1 MSAPPTDYSE
11 FYITPA
17 QAIAPTAK
25 DRVRLAVPDALVPA
39 VVKARTAVKKRRGTA
54 VEQARAEMEF
64 LLSEVADAAE
74 IEAVTQRYVE
84 RDTWRSELRWHPKM
98 ICHQPVHGVEN
109 LAAARAE
116 GRGVV
121 ISFLHH
127 GHYEGAVAAV
137 GAAEK
142 PILIALS
149 PDMCGPEAP
158 AFLRQHVRTGLTTGC
173 RGVNVAGGAGLLAQV
188 LTGGDVLAIAT
199 DVPGRTPVEF
209 LGKERYGSSGAA
221 RLAQGTNS
229 PVVVM
234 TAHCSAGGELSLKL
248 GEPIEP
254 SGFASPDALVVHLL
268 QAQEDAIR
276 AWPEGYHHPTMRW
289 GTAPK

>member
-1 MSAPPTDYSE
+1 MSAPHSE
-11 FYITPA
+11 FFITVNEQVP
-17 QAIAPTAK
+17 PTAK

-39 VVKARTAVKKRRGTA
+39 VVRARTAVKKRRGTA
-54 VEQARAEMEF
+54 LEQARAEMDF
-64 LLSEVADAAE
+64 LLSEVADEAE
-74 IEAVTQRYVE
+74 IAAVTQRYVE

-98 ICHQPVHGVEN
+98 ICHQPVEGVAN
-109 LAAARAE
+109 LAAARAK

-149 PDMCGPEAP
+149 PDMCGPDAP

-173 RGVNVAGGAGLLAQV
+173 KGVNVAGGAGLLAQV
-188 LTGGDVLAIAT
+188 LTEGEVLAIAT
-199 DVPGRTPVEF
+199 DVPGRMPVDF
-209 LGKERYGSSGAA
+209 LGKQRYGSSGAA

-234 TAHCSAGGELSLKL
+234 TAHCSSSGELSLKL

-254 SGFASPDALVVHLL
+254 ADFSSPDELVIHLL
-268 QAQEDAIR
+268 HAQETAIR